1 MHARRRGETNVN
13 TINHKLDRDPVN
25 KLSLIID
32 VHSHV
37 SLLGLFIVGN
47 SYDDVYRCVKFIFK
61 KSDLHQPPKFK
72 QFAQP
77 KFGVKAHF
85 I

>member
-1 MHARRRGETNVN
+1 MHARRRGETNAN

-47 SYDDVYRCVKFIFK
+47 SYDDVYRCVISIQCGKPSHNNFK
-61 KSDLHQPPKFK
+61 GGTEILYIETP
-72 QFAQP
+72 
-77 KFGVKAHF
+77 
-85 I
+85 